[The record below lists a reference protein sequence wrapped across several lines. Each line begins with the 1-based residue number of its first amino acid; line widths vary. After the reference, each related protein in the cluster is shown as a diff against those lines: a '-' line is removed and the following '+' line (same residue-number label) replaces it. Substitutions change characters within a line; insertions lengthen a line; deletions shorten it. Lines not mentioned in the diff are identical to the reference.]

1 MRAPVRVLAVLVCM
15 ILIPVAAHAQAVIA
29 GTIKDVSGAVLPGVT
44 VEASSPALIEKV
56 RSAVSDGTG
65 QYRIEDLRPGTYK
78 VTFTLQGFS
87 TFQREGIELIGSFT
101 ATVNVELRVGAL
113 QETVTVT
120 GESPIVDTQSARRE
134 TTLSSDVLKAIPT
147 VRSYNALVVVV
158 PGVVTN
164 TNDVATGTS
173 TTQFP
178 IHGGRNNEG
187 RMTVDG
193 LNVGNP
199 PGGNQPPG
207 YSVDVGN
214 SEEVAFTTSGGLGE
228 NETAGLI
235 MNIVPKTGGNTLHG
249 SAFYSGSG
257 KNLQSDNTAGVA
269 GLSTPTPLTKIYDVN
284 AAIGG
289 PIFKDRLWYFLT
301 ARTQGSTRVN
311 ANQFYNANAGDATK
325 WGYAPIQSKPGFSD
339 RTWENVSGRFTWQ
352 ATPRNKI
359 GGFWDEQ
366 WVCRK
371 CEGNTI
377 GITTPPV
384 VSPEANGPNPTLPLR
399 VPQVTWSSPL
409 TNKLLLDAG
418 FGGTY
423 YGWGNFERDPNPTHD
438 LIKVTEQCASGCANN
453 GNRPGIVYRSQDW
466 GTNRTGSYIWK
477 ANVSYVTGRSSM
489 KVGYQHTLMTDD
501 RTWSTNSTDL
511 WYRFNNGIPNQL
523 TQTISPWINNAR
535 AGWDAVFAQEQWTA
549 GRLTLQGAVRFD
561 VAGSWFPE
569 QNIGPDRF
577 LPVAYH
583 FPESKG
589 IDKYKDVTPRFG
601 VAYDVFGNG
610 RTAVK
615 MNYGR
620 YLEGVGVQLNYANT
634 NPTTRIPTSTGPFG
648 VPGVTR
654 TWIDA
659 NNDFVPNC
667 DLSNPLANGNPAAT
681 PGGGGLDFC
690 GQISN
695 LAFGQ
700 PVLTGN
706 YDPDLLKGFGV
717 RAGDWSFG
725 VSVQQQLLRRMSIEV
740 GYYRRWFDGFTLT
753 DNLALAPSDLTQYSI
768 KAPSDSR
775 LPNGGGYTISGLYD
789 VVPTKFGQIN
799 NLATLADKY
808 GKEYQYFNGFDF
820 TVSLRASAFTFQGGT
835 STGQNVADAC
845 DVRANLP
852 EVSTGIGA
860 GLVGSTVSTTSPYC
874 HVAYGWLTQLRG
886 LGSYT
891 IPKIDAQVSAVYQ
904 SKPGQLL
911 AANYSMPATP
921 NSPGA
926 RPGETVQ
933 DFLGRAP
940 SGNVA
945 NVTYNLITP
954 GSLYGDRINELDF
967 RFAKNFKFGAR
978 RSMVAV
984 DLYNALNANPIISY
998 NNSFTLGGSWLQ
1010 PNSILTGRL
1019 VRFSAE
1025 FTW

>member
-1 MRAPVRVLAVLVCM
+1 MRVVVFKTLAIVAWCALV
-15 ILIPVAAHAQAVIA
+15 PTTVFGQAVIA
-29 GTIKDVSGAVLPGVT
+29 GTVRDSSGALLPGVT
-44 VEASSPALIEKV
+44 VEATSPALIEKV
-56 RSAVSDGTG
+56 RAAVTDGTG
-65 QYRIEDLRPGTYK
+65 QYRIEDLRPGIYAVNFSLT
-78 VTFTLQGFS
+78 GFS
-87 TFQREGIELIGSFT
+87 AFKREGVELTGSFT
-101 ATVNVELRVGAL
+101 ATINAELRVGAL
-113 QETVTVT
+113 EETVTVT
-120 GESPIVDTQSARRE
+120 GESPIVDVQSARRQ
-134 TTLSSDVLKAIPT
+134 TVLSSDVLKAIPT
-147 VRSYNALVVVV
+147 VRSYNALVLVV

-164 TNDVATGTS
+164 TNDVATGTA

-214 SEEVAFTTSGGLGE
+214 SEEISFTTSGGLGE
-228 NETAGLI
+228 SETAGLV
-235 MNIVPKTGGNTLHG
+235 MNIVPKTGGNVTHG
-249 SAFYSGSG
+249 SVFYSGSG
-257 KNLQSDNTAGVA
+257 KNLQADNTAGTGVA
-269 GLSTPTPLTKIYDVN
+269 APTPLTKIYDVN
-284 AAIGG
+284 GAFGG
-289 PIFKDRLWYFLT
+289 PILRDRLWYFVT

-311 ANQFYNANAGDATK
+311 ANQFYNLNAGNPAEWK
-325 WGYAPIQSKPGFSD
+325 YAPDAAQPGFSD
-339 RTWENVSGRFTWQ
+339 RTWENISGRVTWQ

-366 WVCRK
+366 WVCRN

-399 VPQVTWSSPL
+399 VPQVTWSSPV
-409 TNKLLLDAG
+409 TNRLLLDAG

-438 LIKVTEQCASGCANN
+438 MIKVTEQCAVTSNPLTSGCAAN

-466 GTNRTGSYIWK
+466 GDNRTGSYIWK
-477 ANVSYVTGRSSM
+477 ANVAYVTGRHSI

-511 WYRFNNGIPNQL
+511 WYRVSNGIPNQL

-535 AGWDAVFAQEQWTA
+535 AGWDAVFAQEQWTL
-549 GRLTLQGAVRFD
+549 GRLTLQGALRFD

-577 LPVAYH
+577 LPVAYA
-583 FPESKG
+583 FPETKG
-589 IDKYKDVTPRFG
+589 IDSYKDITPRFG
-601 VAYDVFGNG
+601 AAFDVFGNG

-615 MNYGR
+615 TNFGR

-659 NNDFVPNC
+659 DSDFAPDC
-667 DLSNPLANGNPAAT
+667 DLSNPLANGNAAAT
-681 PGGGGLDFC
+681 PGGGGQDFC
-690 GQISN
+690 GPISN
-695 LAFGQ
+695 LRFGQ

-706 YDPDLLKGFGV
+706 YDADVLDGWGV
-717 RAGDWSFG
+717 RAGDWSLG
-725 VSVQQQLLRRMSIEV
+725 VSVQQQLLERMSIEV
-740 GYYRRWFDGFTLT
+740 GYYRRWFDGFTLN
-753 DNLALAPSDLTQYSI
+753 DNLALAPADLTPYTVD
-768 KAPSDSR
+768 APLDSR
-775 LPNGGGYTISGLYD
+775 LPNGGGYPVGTLYD
-789 VVPTKFGQIN
+789 VVPAKAGQVD
-799 NLATLADKY
+799 NLATLAEKY
-808 GKEYQYFNGFDF
+808 GKQYQYFNGFDF
-820 TVSLRASAFTFQGGT
+820 TVSLRASGFTVQGGT

-852 EVSTGIGA
+852 ELNVGIGA

-886 LGSYT
+886 LGTYS
-891 IPKIDAQVSAVYQ
+891 IPKIDAQVSAVFQ

-911 AANYSMPATP
+911 AANYAMPA
-921 NSPGA
+921 SQVA
-926 RPGETVQ
+926 Q
-933 DFLGRAP
+933 FLGRLP
-940 SGNVA
+940 SGNVT
-945 NVTYNLITP
+945 NVTINLIEP
-954 GSLYGDRINELDF
+954 GSLYGDRINQLDF
-967 RFAKNFKFGAR
+967 RFAKNFSFGGKRA
-978 RSMVAV
+978 MVSL
-984 DLYNALNANPIISY
+984 DLYNVLNANPVLTY
-998 NNSFTLGGSWLQ
+998 NNSFTPGGPWLQ

-1019 VRFSAE
+1019 ARISAE
-1025 FTW
+1025 WMF

>member
-1 MRAPVRVLAVLVCM
+1 MRTFVGSLAVWIFFVL
-15 ILIPVAAHAQAVIA
+15 LPATAAAQAVIA
-29 GTIKDVSGAVLPGVT
+29 GTVRDTSGAILPGVT

-56 RSAVSDGTG
+56 RTAVSDSTG
-65 QYRIEDLRPGTYK
+65 QYRIEDLRPGTYT
-78 VTFTLQGFS
+78 VNFTLTGFS
-87 TFQREGIELIGSFT
+87 AFRREGVELTGSFT
-101 ATVNVELRVGAL
+101 ATINAEMKVGAL
-113 QETVTVT
+113 EETVTVT
-120 GESPIVDTQSARRE
+120 GESPIVDVQSARRQ
-134 TTLSSDVLKAIPT
+134 TVLSNDVLKAIPT

-187 RMTVDG
+187 RMTIDG

-207 YSVDVGN
+207 FSVDVGN
-214 SEEVAFTTSGGLGE
+214 SEEISFTTSGGLGE
-228 NETAGLI
+228 SETAGLV
-235 MNIVPKTGGNTLHG
+235 MNVVPKTGGNTLHG

-257 KNLQSDNTAGVA
+257 KNLQADNSGGKVA
-269 GLSTPTPLTKIYDVN
+269 APTPLTKIYDVN
-284 AAIGG
+284 GAVGG
-289 PIFKDRLWYFLT
+289 PIIKDRLWYFAT

-311 ANQFYNANAGDATK
+311 ANQFNNANAGDPTK
-325 WGYAPIQSKPGFSD
+325 WLYAPVLDKPGFSD
-339 RTWENVSGRFTWQ
+339 RTWENISGRLTWQ
-352 ATPRNKI
+352 MTPRNKI
-359 GGFWDEQ
+359 GGYWDEQ

-399 VPQVTWSSPL
+399 VPQVTWTSPV
-409 TNKLLLDAG
+409 TNRLLLDAG

-438 LIKVTEQCASGCANN
+438 LIKVTEQCSTGCAAN

-466 GTNRTGSYIWK
+466 GDNRTGSYIWK
-477 ANVSYVTGRSSM
+477 ANLAYVTGRHSF

-511 WYRFNNGIPNQL
+511 WYRVNNGVPNQL

-535 AGWDAVFAQEQWTA
+535 AGWDAVFAQEQFTM

-561 VAGSWFPE
+561 VARSWFPE

-583 FPESKG
+583 FEETKG
-589 IDKYKDVTPRFG
+589 IDSYKDITPRFG
-601 VAYDVFGNG
+601 LAYDVFGNG
-610 RTAVK
+610 RTAIK
-615 MNYGR
+615 MNVGR

-659 NNDFVPNC
+659 NADFVPDC
-667 DLSNPLANGNPAAT
+667 DLSNPQANGNPAAT
-681 PGGGGLDFC
+681 YGGGGPDFC
-690 GQISN
+690 GVISN
-695 LAFGQ
+695 LRFGQ

-706 YDPDLLKGFGV
+706 YDPDLLSGWGV
-717 RAGDWSFG
+717 RAGDWSVG
-725 VSVQQQLLRRMSIEV
+725 VSVQQQILQRMSIEV
-740 GYYRRWFDGFTLT
+740 GYYRRSFDGFTMN
-753 DNLALAPSDLTQYSI
+753 DNLLLEPGDLTPYSITAPSD
-768 KAPSDSR
+768 PR
-775 LPNGGGYTISGLYD
+775 LPNGGGYTIGTLYD
-789 VVPTKFGQIN
+789 VVPTKTGQVN

-808 GKEYQYFNGFDF
+808 GKWYQYFNGFDF
-820 TVSLRASAFTFQGGT
+820 TVSLRTSDFTVQGGT
-835 STGQNVADAC
+835 STGQNVADNC

-852 EVSTGIGA
+852 ELSAGLGA
-860 GLVGSTVSTTSPYC
+860 GLVGSNVSTTSPYC

-891 IPKIDAQVSAVYQ
+891 IPKIDAQVSAVFQ
-904 SKPGQLL
+904 SKPGVLL
-911 AANYSMPATP
+911 SANYAMPSAQV
-921 NSPGA
+921 A
-926 RPGETVQ
+926 Q
-933 DFLGRAP
+933 FLGRAP
-940 SGNVA
+940 SGNVP
-945 NVTYNLITP
+945 NVTINLIEP
-954 GSLYGDRINELDF
+954 GSLYGDRVNQLDI
-967 RFAKNFKFGAR
+967 RFAKNFQFGGKRAML
-978 RSMVAV
+978 SL
-984 DLYNALNANPIISY
+984 DLYNVANTNPVLTY
-998 NNSFTLGGSWLQ
+998 NNSFTPGGPWLQ

-1019 VRFSAE
+1019 ARISAE
-1025 FTW
+1025 WTF